1 MNFIEYSDEFVY
13 FHLQTNKHS
22 SYRSINSNFTS
33 IEVSAPN
40 ARIIDSVM
48 EIVANETVG
57 VFESEYYDGTQYYT
71 KSVKNTAILTFPA
84 DQEQIFVTG
93 TDIFTSAPAP
103 NLEEGTCAPI
113 AIGRPFV
120 DSVGRSLV
128 ASSVFAPH
136 EQCDEY
142 SSSWRGD
149 TTTLSFEV
157 LVESGIANMT
167 TTNHLTLG
175 DEWTKNALGE
185 HASVASFA
193 AFSIALMTNN
203 APSDLVEDS
212 FKAAMDEI
220 RHAKVSFAI
229 ASKLV
234 GRDVIPGPLP
244 PSNHQFN
251 RDLTAL
257 AMAVAKEGCVD
268 ETLSSLVATAEVEL
282 INDVLENNGGAAQIG
297 SKYYGISNKL
307 LSWIRDELRIISQ
320 DESSHSAL
328 AWRTL
333 DWVCSVDVIACD
345 AVKQSVINEGKLI
358 KAFEGR
364 FGSGRNVDYS
374 PELLERMMMTWK
386 NIYSS
391 HFNHDVND
399 DDGVDEVNDRDY
411 HLANPL
417 IFPLLKEKISLGESP
432 NA

>member
-1 MNFIEYSDEFVY
+1 
-13 FHLQTNKHS
+13 
-22 SYRSINSNFTS
+22 
-33 IEVSAPN
+33 
-40 ARIIDSVM
+40 M

-57 VFESEYYDGTQYYT
+57 VYESEYYNGTQYYT
-71 KSVKNTAILTFPA
+71 KSVKNTAILTFPV
-84 DQEQIFVTG
+84 DQEQSFVTG
-93 TDIFTSAPAP
+93 TDIFASAPDP
-103 NLEEGTCAPI
+103 NLDEGTCFPI

-128 ASSVFAPH
+128 ASSVFASH
-136 EQCDEY
+136 EQCAEF

-149 TTTLSFEV
+149 KTTLSLEHQEDSALLGGSV
-157 LVESGIANMT
+157 IVNTT

-175 DEWTKNALGE
+175 NKWTENALGE

-220 RHAKVSFAI
+220 RHTKVSFAI
-229 ASKLV
+229 ASKLL
-234 GRDVIPGPLP
+234 GRDTIPGPLP

-251 RDLTAL
+251 HDLTAL

-268 ETLSSLVATAEVEL
+268 ETLSSLVAAAEVEM
-282 INDVLENNGGAAQIG
+282 INDVLKNNGGSAQIG

-307 LSWIRDELRIISQ
+307 LSWIRDELRTISQ

-345 AVKQSVINEGKLI
+345 AVKESVINEDKLI
-358 KAFEGR
+358 KAFERR

-399 DDGVDEVNDRDY
+399 DDGVKDEVNDRDY
-411 HLANPL
+411 NLANPS
-417 IFPLLKEKISLGESP
+417 IIPLYSQGGSHR
-432 NA
+432 A

>member
-1 MNFIEYSDEFVY
+1 
-13 FHLQTNKHS
+13 
-22 SYRSINSNFTS
+22 
-33 IEVSAPN
+33 
-40 ARIIDSVM
+40 M

-57 VFESEYYDGTQYYT
+57 VYESEYYNGTQYYT
-71 KSVKNTAILTFPA
+71 KSIKNTAILTFPA
-84 DQEQIFVTG
+84 DQEQNFVTG
-93 TDIFTSAPAP
+93 NDIFASAPDP
-103 NLEEGTCAPI
+103 NLDEGTCLPI

-120 DSVGRSLV
+120 DSGGRSLV
-128 ASSVFAPH
+128 ASSVFASH
-136 EQCDEY
+136 EQCAEF
-142 SSSWRGD
+142 SSSWQGD
-149 TTTLSFEV
+149 KTTLSLDHQGDSELLGGSV
-157 LVESGIANMT
+157 VVNMT

-175 DEWTKNALGE
+175 DKWTKNALGE

-220 RHAKVSFAI
+220 QHTKVSFAI
-229 ASKLV
+229 ASMLLGK
-234 GRDVIPGPLP
+234 DIIPGPLP

-268 ETLSSLVATAEVEL
+268 ETLSSLVAAAEVEL
-282 INDVLENNGGAAQIG
+282 INDVLKNNGGAAQIS

-307 LSWIRDELRIISQ
+307 LSWIRDELRTISQ
-320 DESSHSAL
+320 DESRHSAL

-345 AVKQSVINEGKLI
+345 AVKESVINEDKLI
-358 KAFEGR
+358 KAFERR

-391 HFNHDVND
+391 HFNHD
-399 DDGVDEVNDRDY
+399 DDGVKDEVNDRDY
-411 HLANPL
+411 NFHLANPS
-417 IFPLLKEKISLGESP
+417 ISPQYSQGGSHS
-432 NA
+432 A

>member
-1 MNFIEYSDEFVY
+1 MNRNY
-13 FHLQTNKHS
+13 
-22 SYRSINSNFTS
+22 TS
-33 IEVSAPN
+33 IKVSAPK
-40 ARIIDSVM
+40 ARIIDSVI

-57 VFESEYYDGTQYYT
+57 VYESEYYNGTQYYT

-84 DQEQIFVTG
+84 DPVIEQSFVTG
-93 TDIFTSAPAP
+93 NDIFASAPDP

-128 ASSVFAPH
+128 ASSVFASD
-136 EQCDEY
+136 EQCDEF
-142 SSSWRGD
+142 SSSWRGG
-149 TTTLSFEV
+149 TTTPSLDHQGKSE
-157 LVESGIANMT
+157 LLGESITVNMT
-167 TTNHLTLG
+167 TTNHITLG
-175 DEWTKNALGE
+175 DEWTKNSLGE

-229 ASKLV
+229 TSKLL

-244 PSNHQFN
+244 PSYHQFN

-268 ETLSSLVATAEVEL
+268 ETLSSLVAAAEVEL
-282 INDVLENNGGAAQIG
+282 INNVLTNNGGATEVG
-297 SKYYGISNKL
+297 SKYYGISSEV
-307 LSWIRDELRIISQ
+307 LSWIRDELQAISQ

-328 AWRTL
+328 AWRTI
-333 DWVCSVDVIACD
+333 DWVCSADVIACD
-345 AVKQSVINEGKLI
+345 AVKESVINEGKLI
-358 KAFEGR
+358 KAFERR

-374 PELLERMMMTWK
+374 PELLERMMKTWK
-386 NIYSS
+386 DIYSG
-391 HFNHDVND
+391 HINHVVND
-399 DDGVDEVNDRDY
+399 NGVKDELNDENYLTNR
-411 HLANPL
+411 L
-417 IFPLLKEKISLGESP
+417 IPPIYSQGGSYS
-432 NA
+432 A